1 MASIS
6 GLSKKTGLSWS
17 AVFMFSLLLAFIFYA
32 ASVGSL
38 VKYKEFLF

>member
-1 MASIS
+1 MASI
-6 GLSKKTGLSWS
+6 GKVAKTTGLSWS
-17 AVFMFSLLLAFIFYA
+17 AVFMFSLLLAFIFYT